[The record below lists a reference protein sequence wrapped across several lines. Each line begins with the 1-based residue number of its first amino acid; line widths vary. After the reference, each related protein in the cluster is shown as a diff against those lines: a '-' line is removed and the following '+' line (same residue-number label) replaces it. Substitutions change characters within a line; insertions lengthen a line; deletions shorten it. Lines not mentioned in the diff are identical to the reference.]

1 MSSKRGR
8 CNGEQYGEPEDR
20 REELCGSLYDAVQ
33 VSLEEGFNELKV
45 EQQKARKESA
55 RLLAEAHEAA
65 VEAKS
70 DAQRVEETRRDVERD
85 RAALEKEKAAM
96 EKAHTFQTSKILLDV
111 GGRKF
116 STSRTTLTSVPD
128 TYLASLFSGRFA
140 LTTDA
145 EGSYFIDRDGRHF
158 HHILNCLRDFGR
170 FELSSDVTEGQRKE
184 LAVEAEFYG
193 LLDRMMPYHAQELIG
208 RALLRRACLG
218 GTTVE
223 LQTAVAQTRG
233 LVFEMGST
241 APSFITDEFQ
251 DLRWVITDR
260 VVNGSPVWAAEAG
273 VLFMYRDVT
282 NSMTI
287 GDEADCAEGRNRG
300 HTYNMQVTTAATAP
314 TALRSDKW
322 VSRGRASLPSMYT
335 SADRLSP
342 RGPWMRAELSVTVV
356 HGLNDDDPT
365 MTAALRQLAA
375 LA

>member
-1 MSSKRGR
+1 MSCKRSR
-8 CNGEQYGEPEDR
+8 CNGEQYGEPGDR
-20 REELCGSLYDAVQ
+20 REELCGSLYDAVR
-33 VSLEEGFNELKV
+33 VTLEEGFNELKV
-45 EQQKARKESA
+45 EQQKAREESA
-55 RLLAEAHEAA
+55 RMLAEAHEAA
-65 VEAKS
+65 AEVKN

-85 RAALEKEKAAM
+85 RTTLEKEKAAM

-111 GGRKF
+111 GGHKF

-128 TYLASLFSGRFA
+128 TYLASLFSGRFE

-208 RALLRRACLG
+208 RALLWRACLG
-218 GTTVE
+218 GTRIE
-223 LQTAVAQTRG
+223 LRTAVAQTRG

-241 APSFITDEFQ
+241 APFLTDEFQ

-260 VVNGSPVWAAEAG
+260 VVNGSPVWAAEG
-273 VLFMYRDVT
+273 GKLFMYSDVANKT
-282 NSMTI
+282 TI
-287 GDEADCAEGRNRG
+287 SDEANCAEGSDRG
-300 HTYNMQVTTAATAP
+300 HMCNLQATATAAAP
-314 TALRSDKW
+314 TALPSDKW
-322 VSRGRASLPSMYT
+322 VSNARATLPSMYT
-335 SADRLSP
+335 SADRWTPGSP
-342 RGPWMRAELSVTVV
+342 WTCVPSMRIALV
-356 HGLNDDDPT
+356 HGLNDDDAT
-365 MTAALRQLAA
+365 MTATLRQLAA